1 MPGETISHYRLLDKL
16 GGGGMGVVFKA
27 EDIRLGRQVALKFL
41 PDELARDTRALERFQ
56 REARAASAL
65 NHPNICTIHDI
76 DEQDGRSFIVMELLE
91 GETLRQRIG
100 GRPMSVDDLLDIAVQ
115 IAGALEAAHAKG
127 IVHRDIKPANIFI
140 TQGRPKILD
149 FGLAKPAGW
158 QPGMADTLSAS
169 SAPTAAIG
177 TESLTSPGT
186 TMGTVAYMSP
196 EQARGEDI
204 DARSDLFSFGVVLY
218 EMATGRPAFSGN
230 TPAVIFEAI
239 LNRTPVP
246 PIRLNPN
253 IPPELDRIINRSLEK
268 ERRLRYQNAAE
279 IRADL
284 QRLKRESESGRSA
297 AIPVARTDKS
307 LAVLYFEN
315 MSGAKDDEYFRDG
328 MSEDIITELLKIKG
342 LHVFPRTTVLPFRDT
357 CLTAPDIGQRLGAN
371 FVLAGSVRRSGN
383 RLRINAQ
390 LVDAGRDYPV
400 WAERFDRELKDVF
413 EVQEEIAR
421 SIAAALRIQLS
432 PQEEQTIARKPT
444 ENPEAYDYLLRGRK
458 YARMANLEFAMQMYQ
473 HAIRL
478 DPDFAHAYAGI
489 AHVSGAFA
497 EYQGGDPLWIEKGLR
512 AVERALALQAD
523 LPEALSA
530 RARLYSVQKNY
541 IEAARWAR
549 KAIEL
554 KPDCEEGYGVLGRA
568 LFESD
573 RWKEAAELIDR
584 AIAVCGD
591 DYNVYIP
598 YANVLRA
605 LGDNEA
611 AAKLDERLMAVLEH
625 QLQTVPEDVRATILL
640 ANSYSRKG
648 RTREAIVAAEKAVA
662 MRPTDSLTLYNAACT
677 FGILNMKAESLSLF
691 RRCVE
696 AGYRNPEHAARDED
710 LTCLH
715 DDPEFKRLIKTG
727 SQQS

>member
-41 PDELARDTRALERFQ
+41 PEELARDPRALERFQ

-91 GETLRQRIG
+91 GETLEIG
-100 GRPMSVDDLLDIAVQ
+100 VQ
-115 IAGALEAAHAKG
+115 SAGALEAAHAKG

-158 QPGMADTLSAS
+158 QPGMGDTLSAS

-239 LNRTPVP
+239 LNRTPVA

-268 ERRLRYQNAAE
+268 ERRLRYQNATE
-279 IRADL
+279 MRADL
-284 QRLKRESESGRSA
+284 QRLKRDSESGRSA
-297 AIPVARTDKS
+297 AVPVARTDKS

-357 CLTAPDIGQRLGAN
+357 SLTAPDIGQRLGAN

-421 SIAAALRIQLS
+421 SIASALRFQLS
-432 PQEEQTIARKPT
+432 PQEKQVIRRKPT

-458 YARMANLEFAMQMYQ
+458 YARMGNLEFAMQMYQ

-478 DPDFAHAYAGI
+478 DPDFAQAYAGI

-497 EYQGGDPLWIEKGLR
+497 EYQGGDPLWVEKGLR
-512 AVERALALQAD
+512 AVERALALQPE

-530 RARLYSVQKNY
+530 RARLYAVQKNY
-541 IEAARWAR
+541 VEAERWAR

-554 KPDCEEGYGVLGRA
+554 KPDCEEGYAVLGRA

-605 LGDNEA
+605 LGDDQA
-611 AAKLDERLMAVLEH
+611 AAKLEEKLILVLEH

-640 ANSYSRKG
+640 AAN
-648 RTREAIVAAEKAVA
+648 
-662 MRPTDSLTLYNAACT
+662 
-677 FGILNMKAESLSLF
+677 
-691 RRCVE
+691 
-696 AGYRNPEHAARDED
+696 
-710 LTCLH
+710 
-715 DDPEFKRLIKTG
+715 
-727 SQQS
+727 

>member
-1 MPGETISHYRLLDKL
+1 
-16 GGGGMGVVFKA
+16 
-27 EDIRLGRQVALKFL
+27 
-41 PDELARDTRALERFQ
+41 
-56 REARAASAL
+56 
-65 NHPNICTIHDI
+65 
-76 DEQDGRSFIVMELLE
+76 
-91 GETLRQRIG
+91 
-100 GRPMSVDDLLDIAVQ
+100 
-115 IAGALEAAHAKG
+115 
-127 IVHRDIKPANIFI
+127 
-140 TQGRPKILD
+140 
-149 FGLAKPAGW
+149 
-158 QPGMADTLSAS
+158 
-169 SAPTAAIG
+169 
-177 TESLTSPGT
+177 
-186 TMGTVAYMSP
+186 
-196 EQARGEDI
+196 
-204 DARSDLFSFGVVLY
+204 
-218 EMATGRPAFSGN
+218 
-230 TPAVIFEAI
+230 
-239 LNRTPVP
+239 
-246 PIRLNPN
+246 
-253 IPPELDRIINRSLEK
+253 
-268 ERRLRYQNAAE
+268 
-279 IRADL
+279 
-284 QRLKRESESGRSA
+284 
-297 AIPVARTDKS
+297 
-307 LAVLYFEN
+307 
-315 MSGAKDDEYFRDG
+315 
-328 MSEDIITELLKIKG
+328 
-342 LHVFPRTTVLPFRDT
+342 
-357 CLTAPDIGQRLGAN
+357 
-371 FVLAGSVRRSGN
+371 
-383 RLRINAQ
+383 
-390 LVDAGRDYPV
+390 
-400 WAERFDRELKDVF
+400 LKDVF

-421 SIAAALRIQLS
+421 SIASALRIQLS

-512 AVERALALQAD
+512 AVERALALQPE

-573 RWKEAAELIDR
+573 RWKEAAELMDR

-605 LGDNEA
+605 LGDHEA
-611 AAKLDERLMAVLEH
+611 AVKLDERLMAVLEH

-640 ANSYSRKG
+640 ANGYSRNG
-648 RTREAIVAAEKAVA
+648 RTREAVALAEKAVA

-677 FGILNMKAESLSLF
+677 YGVLNMKPEALALF

-696 AGYRNPEHAARDED
+696 AGYRNPEHAARDGD
-710 LTCLH
+710 LACLH

-727 SQQS
+727 AQKS